1 MMQRELHFMSK
12 EADFGDES
20 LLGVSDEDNGLPD
33 DFDNLSEQSL
43 ANDGKGKKKKDKK
56 LVFLSRSVL

>member
-1 MMQRELHFMSK
+1 MSK